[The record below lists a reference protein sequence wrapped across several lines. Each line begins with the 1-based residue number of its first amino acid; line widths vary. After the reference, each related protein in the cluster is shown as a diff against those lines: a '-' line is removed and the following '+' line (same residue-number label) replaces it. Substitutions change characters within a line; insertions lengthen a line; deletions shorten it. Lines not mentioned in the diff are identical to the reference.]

1 MRLPAP
7 QDLEKLTEREW
18 EVAKL
23 VGDGF
28 DNTVI
33 GKELGIQR
41 GVVANT
47 LGRIYMKL
55 NMNTWSGYNIRVVL
69 SNVVNAVKA
78 ND

>member
-18 EVAKL
+18 DVAKL
-23 VGDGF
+23 VADGC
-28 DNTVI
+28 DNTSI
-33 GKELGIQR
+33 GKTLGIQR
-41 GVVANT
+41 GVVANL

-55 NMNTWSGYNIRVVL
+55 DLNTWSGYNIRVVL
-69 SNVVNAVKA
+69 ANVVNAVKA